1 MWFVSLLIVSFKK
14 YWEHASTCWYLS
26 LIYDSNWDIMIRMA
40 STNGHTVDL
49 FITCVGIN
57 FRIFASYGL
66 TIYSAPLQQERP
78 LARGDA
84 IFKET
89 GYQLLS
95 IAELL
100 ISTCISM
107 NINFAHQ
114 LGNKIDENKYSSNI
128 DDTSLLVFFL
138 GQTQVY
144 KQLKN

>member
-1 MWFVSLLIVSFKK
+1 MDILWICLLHEWVS
-14 YWEHASTCWYLS
+14 
-26 LIYDSNWDIMIRMA
+26 
-40 STNGHTVDL
+40 
-49 FITCVGIN
+49 
-57 FRIFASYGL
+57 IFASSLATGL
-66 TIYSAPLQQERP
+66 RYTPLLYNRSRVDRKP

-100 ISTCISM
+100 ISTCKSM

-128 DDTSLLVFFL
+128 DDTSLLVFFFF
-138 GQTQVY
+138 GI
-144 KQLKN
+144 